1 MTNLKIKD
9 LGIFQEIAQNISQV
23 NTQAP
28 QLLNMVSNALD
39 DLNRELFTNI
49 METKKDIKTIDA
61 EIRELGQANKEDGQN
76 DSQGSELR
84 DKLNYLNKRIQD
96 LQNSSSH
103 LDHIINLFKRSE
115 NKLIVMLSKM
125 PNAVGKLNAIQQI
138 AQNYLN
144 INSTGF
150 DSAKI
155 QSTRQDNG
163 IAPIQIKEL
172 GDTYHVKLKV
182 GKTLYQGD
190 LTAIENK
197 LKSSDYKGN
206 KISIDRVSQF
216 DFNILQ
222 KNGYTINSNG
232 PNDFSAFKNIER

>member
-9 LGIFQEIAQNISQV
+9 LGIFQEIAQNINQV

-39 DLNRELFTNI
+39 GLKRDLFTNM
-49 METKKDIKTIDA
+49 METKDEIKTIDA
-61 EIRELGQANKEDGQN
+61 EIRELGQANKEAGQN
-76 DSQGSELR
+76 DSQGRELR
-84 DKLNYLNKRIQD
+84 DKLNYLKRRLQD
-96 LQNSSSH
+96 LQNSSSQ
-103 LDHIINLFKRSE
+103 LDHILNQFKRLQD
-115 NKLIVMLSKM
+115 KLMSMLSKM

-144 INSTGF
+144 INSIGF

-172 GDTYHVKLKV
+172 GTEIAL
-182 GKTLYQGD
+182 
-190 LTAIENK
+190 
-197 LKSSDYKGN
+197 
-206 KISIDRVSQF
+206 IS
-216 DFNILQ
+216 
-222 KNGYTINSNG
+222 
-232 PNDFSAFKNIER
+232 